1 MKAEK
6 LYKISNMKRQ
16 RQTQNNEQH
25 SNVLRYRLKPANR
38 RKRCDLLFSGMCLRQ
53 DNVKYI
59 HKLKLEL
66 LPSAICTK
74 LCIQRVSPLL
84 TRTRCGHHFMSV
96 EGIKEAVY
104 GWLTQ
109 QPKEFLSREI
119 YVLAEGRKKI
129 AVRGGNTL
137 KFKAIVQYLFFQ
149 QINLY
154 KFSGFH

>member
-1 MKAEK
+1 MKQ
-6 LYKISNMKRQ
+6 Q
-16 RQTQNNEQH
+16 RQTQNSEQH
-25 SNVLRYRLKPANR
+25 SDVLRYRLKPAIR
-38 RKRCDLLFSGMCLRQ
+38 RKRCGLLFSGMCLRQ

-66 LPSAICTK
+66 LHPPAICTK

-84 TRTRCGHHFMSV
+84 TRTSCGHHFISV

-104 GWLTQ
+104 DWLTQ

-119 YVLAEGRKKI
+119 YVLAEGRKKG

-137 KFKAIVQYLFFQ
+137 KFKAIVQHLFFQ
-149 QINLY
+149 
-154 KFSGFH
+154 